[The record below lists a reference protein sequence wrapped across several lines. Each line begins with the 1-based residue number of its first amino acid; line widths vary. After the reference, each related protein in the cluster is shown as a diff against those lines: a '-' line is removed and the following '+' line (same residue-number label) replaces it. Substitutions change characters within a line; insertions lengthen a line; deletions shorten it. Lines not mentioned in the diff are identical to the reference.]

1 MPQPRK
7 LHDRYFKQAKAE
19 GYVARSAYK
28 LLEINESKRIVR
40 EHNRVIDLGC
50 APGSWLQVVEKI
62 IGPSGLAVG
71 IDLQEVRPM
80 FGPTITT
87 LVSDAFTTDPSLLL
101 APIRGKPAD
110 ALISDMAPNT
120 TGHGDDFMSARLC
133 RRVLE
138 LAPHVLRPGG
148 SLLMKILEGSETPEV
163 IKETRAMFVGA
174 GTTKPA
180 SSRDVS
186 REIFIWAY
194 GFKGPQQ
201 PPAAKTPKESPN
213 VAPGPR

>member
-28 LLEINESKRIVR
+28 LLEINEGKRIVR

-50 APGSWLQVVEKI
+50 APGSWLQVVENI

-87 LVSDAFTTDPSLLL
+87 IVGDAFTIDPALLL
-101 APIRGKPAD
+101 SHIRGKPAD

-120 TGHGDDFMSARLC
+120 SGHGDDFLSARLC
-133 RRVLE
+133 ERVVCGRLALPLRAARDHGDGRGCERHARARPLVCAVVSVLGPSTALRRPLIAFHRV
-138 LAPHVLRPGG
+138 A
-148 SLLMKILEGSETPEV
+148 LL
-163 IKETRAMFVGA
+163 
-174 GTTKPA
+174 
-180 SSRDVS
+180 
-186 REIFIWAY
+186 
-194 GFKGPQQ
+194 
-201 PPAAKTPKESPN
+201 
-213 VAPGPR
+213 GPRLASAAG